1 MLLFILFLYVWVALS
16 VSSCRTLFVWFFI
29 FFFSSIR
36 LHTRCALV
44 TGVQTCALPISPFAF
59 GHRGCV
65 KLWRWS
71 NAKGGGDDRRD
82 DNPGRPERG
91 RLSGGRSFSQRVRR
105 TGRVCSERD
114 FRGPGTWRDGEEIGR
129 AHV

>member
-1 MLLFILFLYVWVALS
+1 MRISDWSSDVCSSDLL
-16 VSSCRTLFVWFFI
+16 T
-29 FFFSSIR
+29 
-36 LHTRCALV
+36 
-44 TGVQTCALPISPFAF
+44 

-114 FRGPGTWRDGEEIGR
+114 FRGPGTWRDGEAFVVRQLLGPREGG
-129 AHV
+129 AHRSQSEEGGGGAATAERSSGMTGT